1 MEKITLN
8 LKYSGIEQKEFE
20 TYGADLSDATE
31 KMNQRYKGSLGWISV
46 PSFWLP
52 RVEEI
57 VKIKDQISEQSDEVV
72 VIGIGGSYLGAKTI
86 IESLQPN
93 EKKITIHFCGNNLSS
108 ASISAVI
115 NNLENRDFSIIVV
128 SKSGSTI
135 EPAISFR
142 IFRKLLKDKYG
153 ESAHKRI
160 FVITDSQ
167 KGILKE
173 MADQFSYA
181 SLPIPSDIGGRY
193 SVLTPAGLLP
203 VALADINIEELLRG
217 AADAQKHLSVTN
229 VQENIAFQYAVTR
242 NVLHKKGK
250 LIEIFCNYEPR
261 LSFLAEWWKQ
271 LFGESEGKDHK
282 GLFPAS
288 ANYTTD
294 LHSLGQYVQDGPRHL
309 FETIIN
315 IKEPIKNL
323 IIPEDDT
330 KDGLDFVEGKSLDF
344 INKQAYLG
352 AIKAHVDGGVPNII
366 FDVPKLTPYYIGYL
380 IYT

>member
-1 MEKITLN
+1 M
-8 LKYSGIEQKEFE
+8 S
-20 TYGADLSDATE
+20 
-31 KMNQRYKGSLGWISV
+31 
-46 PSFWLP
+46 
-52 RVEEI
+52 
-57 VKIKDQISEQSDEVV
+57 
-72 VIGIGGSYLGAKTI
+72 
-86 IESLQPN
+86 
-93 EKKITIHFCGNNLSS
+93 
-108 ASISAVI
+108 
-115 NNLENRDFSIIVV
+115 
-128 SKSGSTI
+128 
-135 EPAISFR
+135 
-142 IFRKLLKDKYG
+142 
-153 ESAHKRI
+153 
-160 FVITDSQ
+160 
-167 KGILKE
+167 
-173 MADQFSYA
+173 DQFSYDT
-181 SLPIPSDIGGRY
+181 LPIPGDIGGRY
-193 SVLTPAGLLP
+193 SVLTSVGLLP
-203 VALADINIEELLRG
+203 IALADINIEELLRG
-217 AADAQKHLSVTN
+217 AADAQKHLYAIN
-229 VQENIAFQYAVTR
+229 HDNIAFQYAVAR
-242 NVLHKKGK
+242 NILHKKGK

-352 AIKAHVDGGVPNII
+352 AIKAHVDGGVPNIV

-380 IYT
+380 IYTLELSCAISGYLLGVNPFDQPGVEQYKKNMMSLLDNSTS

>member
-1 MEKITLN
+1 M
-8 LKYSGIEQKEFE
+8 
-20 TYGADLSDATE
+20 
-31 KMNQRYKGSLGWISV
+31 
-46 PSFWLP
+46 
-52 RVEEI
+52 
-57 VKIKDQISEQSDEVV
+57 
-72 VIGIGGSYLGAKTI
+72 
-86 IESLQPN
+86 
-93 EKKITIHFCGNNLSS
+93 
-108 ASISAVI
+108 
-115 NNLENRDFSIIVV
+115 
-128 SKSGSTI
+128 
-135 EPAISFR
+135 
-142 IFRKLLKDKYG
+142 
-153 ESAHKRI
+153 
-160 FVITDSQ
+160 
-167 KGILKE
+167 
-173 MADQFSYA
+173 
-181 SLPIPSDIGGRY
+181 
-193 SVLTPAGLLP
+193 LTPAGLLP

-229 VQENIAFQYAVTR
+229 VQDNIAFQYAVAR
-242 NVLHKKGK
+242 NILHKKGK

-315 IKEPIKNL
+315 VKEPSKNV
-323 IIPEDDT
+323 IIPEDGT

-352 AIKAHVDGGVPNII
+352 AIKAHVDGGVPNIV

-380 IYT
+380 IYTLELSCAISGYLLGVNPFDQPGVEQYKKNMMSLLDNSTS